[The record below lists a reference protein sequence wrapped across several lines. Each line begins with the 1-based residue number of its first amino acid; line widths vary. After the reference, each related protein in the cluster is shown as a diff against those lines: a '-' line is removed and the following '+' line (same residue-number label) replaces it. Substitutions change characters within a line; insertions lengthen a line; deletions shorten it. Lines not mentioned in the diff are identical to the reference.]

1 VHADGTCTVRGDVP
15 VAEFNQLAGGDLPL
29 NSQYETVGGFL
40 NSLAGAIPVSG
51 DRFFHRGWLFTV
63 SEATPRRVLKVR
75 AARVKRSAERDG
87 PSRTR

>member
-1 VHADGTCTVRGDVP
+1 
-15 VAEFNQLAGGDLPL
+15 VAEFNQVAGGDLPL

-75 AARVKRSAERDG
+75 AARVKRPAERDG
-87 PSRTR
+87 PPRGR